1 MVAQWKLP
9 WLHDYWG
16 CCLSRWA
23 RVMTAKGEGLLCSL
37 ANWQLVTVAC
47 AVGAGIHS
55 WKECSVKG
63 LSIGCTGYDGIC
75 WARGSYCT

>member
-37 ANWQLVTVAC
+37 ANWQLVTVTKIQSAEC
-47 AVGAGIHS
+47 KTASSHEVCIITSFFAHAG
-55 WKECSVKG
+55 W
-63 LSIGCTGYDGIC
+63 
-75 WARGSYCT
+75 